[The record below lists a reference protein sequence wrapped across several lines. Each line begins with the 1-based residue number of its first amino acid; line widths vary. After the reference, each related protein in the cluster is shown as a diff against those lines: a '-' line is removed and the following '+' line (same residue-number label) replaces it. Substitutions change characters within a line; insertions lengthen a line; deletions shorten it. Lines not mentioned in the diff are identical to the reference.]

1 MRPLF
6 AGTVQTHWGGYDPK
20 PPTGPEAHEALQ
32 KCLAEAEL
40 AERSGFD
47 GVLVAE
53 RHARSE
59 CVGPDPVGLLG
70 AIAARTERIFLGSYV
85 QLLSLHHP
93 IDVAESWAQLD
104 CLSGGRAV
112 AGVGIGYNDRYFDLF
127 GVPRKERRRRFD
139 RALEIIRAAWAG
151 EELETEWEGRPV
163 RGEVHP
169 RPHGRIPIWMGSQ
182 FPKTIAHAGA
192 VADGWAIAFPFD
204 RARWDEMRAIY
215 EASARENGR
224 ARVIALSRH
233 CWVADSREEAVSF
246 YAPLWLEE
254 LSYYWHRGQVTHADF
269 TSEADLTPEN
279 AAKNLIL
286 GTPEQCAE
294 QIVELVRD
302 WGVDVLKIAYRTPLG
317 PSAEEVAQNI
327 ERIGTEVLP
336 LVRRELGLPA
346 EPTPAPA
353 QVLRDEVAA
362 AESTRSAA

>member
-1 MRPLF
+1 MQPLF
-6 AGTVQTHWGGYDPK
+6 AGTVQTHWGGYDPE
-20 PPTGPEAHEALQ
+20 PPTGAEAHEALQ
-32 KCLAEAEL
+32 KCLTEAEL

-59 CVGPDPVGLLG
+59 CVGPDTLGLLS
-70 AIAARTERIFLGSYV
+70 AIAARTERIFLGSFV

-93 IDVAESWAQLD
+93 IDVAEAWAQLD

-112 AGVGIGYNDRYFDLF
+112 AGVGIGYNDRYFNLF

-139 RALEIIRAAWAG
+139 RSLEILRAAWAG
-151 EELETEWEGRPV
+151 EELDTEWEGRPV
-163 RGEVHP
+163 TGEVHP
-169 RPHGRIPIWMGSQ
+169 RPYGSIPVWMGSQ
-182 FPKTIAHAGA
+182 FPKTIAHAGK

-215 EASARENGR
+215 EASAAANGR
-224 ARVIALSRH
+224 AKVTSMSRH
-233 CWVADSREEAVSF
+233 CWVADSYEEAKDF
-246 YAPLWLEE
+246 YAPLWLGE

-269 TSEADLTPEN
+269 TSEADLTPDK
-279 AAKNLIL
+279 AARNLVL

-294 QIVELVRD
+294 QLVELVRE

-317 PSAEEVAQNI
+317 PSAEAAAENI

-336 LVRRELGLPA
+336 LVRRELGLPESA
-346 EPTPAPA
+346 TPAPA
-353 QVLRDEVAA
+353 KVIRDEVAKA
-362 AESTRSAA
+362 AAKGEQ